1 MLILPGAVVG
11 VVVSFWDQ
19 QPRADSRF
27 EQFEGYA
34 AASMQS
40 PNATDDHR
48 ADGGGHSRV
57 EQGCLP
63 AGEGRRGLRCG
74 DGKVGYIHVGKT
86 GGTTVVGYLT
96 ASSIGFTEYHT
107 GGAPSLDDIRSHPRW
122 LISVR
127 DPIERLKSC
136 FDWQN
141 PQGGGGYKAG
151 EWADRFYRSKARP
164 QGCFADFGEFVEALG
179 RKRND
184 SCAELARFTIS
195 TEAASP
201 ASGRDND
208 GSRHFAKG
216 LKWYVTKGGK
226 QEEVFEAL
234 LQADLRMIATE
245 NLQEDL
251 LQVGGWLGRGV
262 VDTSGVGH
270 ARRGVRHGMGLSKSQ
285 HDCVREALR
294 EEYELLARLK
304 RVAGYDEGDSSEAG
318 SSWWVGSDP
327 GWRSEKQ
334 EGERELDDEIASWVL
349 FNGRQ
354 LKAAERHRWAELM
367 PSPSPSPAPA

>member
-141 PQGGGGYKAG
+141 PQVRPRG
-151 EWADRFYRSKARP
+151 SKS
-164 QGCFADFGEFVEALG
+164 V
-179 RKRND
+179 
-184 SCAELARFTIS
+184 
-195 TEAASP
+195 ASL
-201 ASGRDND
+201 S
-208 GSRHFAKG
+208 SRAPD
-216 LKWYVTKGGK
+216 
-226 QEEVFEAL
+226 A
-234 LQADLRMIATE
+234 
-245 NLQEDL
+245 
-251 LQVGGWLGRGV
+251 
-262 VDTSGVGH
+262 
-270 ARRGVRHGMGLSKSQ
+270 ARRVAVRRLRPRRVGVRP
-285 HDCVREALR
+285 
-294 EEYELLARLK
+294 LA
-304 RVAGYDEGDSSEAG
+304 
-318 SSWWVGSDP
+318 
-327 GWRSEKQ
+327 
-334 EGERELDDEIASWVL
+334 
-349 FNGRQ
+349 
-354 LKAAERHRWAELM
+354 
-367 PSPSPSPAPA
+367 